1 MVDGTTVKNRPTLV
15 KTQPVVQLAW
25 LGLGGK
31 KALRCKR
38 GGDEDA
44 KVTCEGGK
52 RERERTRKRGRDSE
66 RERERMPF
74 SFGMQ

>member
-1 MVDGTTVKNRPTLV
+1 
-15 KTQPVVQLAW
+15 
-25 LGLGGK
+25 LGGK